1 MCYSGSDLPGLAVRA
16 FKGGGPGPA
25 RGDFDVVDGGGPGW
39 RRGGQ
44 LMSRKPSSSP
54 SSAGAGGRRL
64 LKTRVKSAKKRSSSS
79 TQWLRRQL
87 NDPYVAAARREGYR
101 SRAAYKLIE
110 VDDRHKIL
118 KPGLRVLDL
127 GCTPGGWCQVAAQR
141 VGPAGRV
148 YGIDLLDMGAVP
160 GVDFLRLDF
169 MTPEALEKLRQLTGG
184 SVDVVLSDMAPAA
197 TGHKRTDH
205 LQIMGLA
212 EAALEFALELLAP
225 GGTFLAKV
233 LQGGSERA
241 LLNVM
246 KRDFARLKHV
256 KPKASRADSSELYVL
271 ATGFRGGF
279 GGA

>member
-1 MCYSGSDLPGLAVRA
+1 MRA

-25 RGDFDVVDGGGPGW
+25 RGDFDVVNDGGAVR

-54 SSAGAGGRRL
+54 AGTGGRRL
-64 LKTRVKSAKKRSSSS
+64 LKTYVKSAKKRSSSS
-79 TQWLRRQL
+79 TRWLNRQL
-87 NDPYVAAARREGYR
+87 NDPYVAAARSAGYR
-101 SRAAYKLIE
+101 SRSAYKLIE
-110 VDDRHKIL
+110 IDDRHKIL

-127 GCTPGGWCQVAAQR
+127 GCAPGGWCQVAAQR

-169 MTPEALEKLRQLTGG
+169 LAPEALEKLHRLTGG
-184 SVDVVLSDMAPAA
+184 NVDMVLSDMAPAA

-212 EAALEFALELLAP
+212 EAALEFTLELLSP
-225 GGTFLAKV
+225 GGAFLAKV

-241 LLNVM
+241 LLTAM
-246 KRDFARLKHV
+246 KQNFARVKHV

-271 ATGFRGGF
+271 ATGFRGLSEHSQPF
-279 GGA
+279 